1 MDLENQTILAILT
14 DFPLNAIHPPG
25 QIYEDDKF
33 ICFHK
38 TIFMFVTV
46 WTNYEICKAI
56 VCNME
61 Q

>member
-46 WTNYEICKAI
+46 
-56 VCNME
+56 
-61 Q
+61 